1 MNRKTASS
9 RETRH
14 LILSAA
20 KTLFAEFEPSKCTIR
35 GIAKKAGVSPASVMV
50 HFKTKDA
57 LLESTIHEEIEATL
71 TKALATLP
79 ASGGLLES
87 FMHIS
92 RTMFRFYD
100 TNRNLYRVL
109 VANVLVRPSSQT
121 PHVSRQMEQYLT
133 LLAEMVKEQQ
143 TAGRVRK
150 QTDPQISAGALAS
163 LYFGALILLFR
174 EPDMSA
180 DDALNLL
187 EATTRQYLHGILTP
201 SAQ

>member
-1 MNRKTASS
+1 MNRRTASS
-9 RETRH
+9 RKTRQ

-20 KTLFAEFEPSKCTIR
+20 KTLFAEFGPSKCTIR

-57 LLESTIHEEIEATL
+57 LLENTIHEEIEAAL

-79 ASGGLLES
+79 ADGGLLES

-92 RTMFRFYD
+92 RAMFRFYD
-100 TNRNLYRVL
+100 TNRNLYRAL
-109 VANVLVRPSSQT
+109 VANVLLRPSSQT
-121 PHVSRQMEQYLT
+121 PYLSRQMDQYMT
-133 LLAEMVKEQQ
+133 LMAEMVKEQQ
-143 TAGRVRK
+143 TAGRIRP
-150 QTDPQISAGALAS
+150 QADPQISAGALAS

-174 EPDMSA
+174 EPDISA
-180 DDALNLL
+180 GDALDLL
-187 EATTRQYLHGILTP
+187 EATTRQYLHGVLTP